1 MGTEHSIKHTDFHKG
16 DRVVVT
22 KLQLKLQ
29 QQSQPAYIVGAACKP
44 PIHPTTLSFYARGIK
59 PISAKHL
66 VALCELFE
74 CEPED
79 ILGTIEV
86 EVA

>member
-1 MGTEHSIKHTDFHKG
+1 MGTEHSIKQSDFSHG
-16 DRVVVT
+16 ERVVIT

-29 QQSQPAYIVGAACKP
+29 AQSKPAYIVGAACG
-44 PIHPTTLSFYARGIK
+44 IHPTTLSFYARGIK
-59 PISAKHL
+59 AISAKHL

>member
-1 MGTEHSIKHTDFHKG
+1 MGTEHSIKNSDFNHG
-16 DRVVVT
+16 DRVVIT
-22 KLQLKLQ
+22 RLQLKLQ
-29 QQSQPAYIVGAACKP
+29 SQKQPAYIVGAACG
-44 PIHPTTLSFYARGIK
+44 IHPTTLSFYARGIK
-59 PISAKHL
+59 PISAKHV

-74 CEPED
+74 CEAED

>member
-1 MGTEHSIKHTDFHKG
+1 MGTEHSIKQSDFNPG

-29 QQSQPAYIVGAACKP
+29 AQRQPAYVVGAACG
-44 PIHPTTLSFYARGIK
+44 IHPTTLSFYARGIK
-59 PISAKHL
+59 PITAKHL
-66 VALCELFE
+66 VALCQLFE
-74 CEPED
+74 CESED

>member
-1 MGTEHSIKHTDFHKG
+1 MAERHSIRQSDFAHG
-16 DRVVVT
+16 ERVVIT

-29 QQSQPAYIVGAACKP
+29 AQNQPAYIVGAACG
-44 PIHPTTLSFYARGIK
+44 IHPTTLSFYARGIK
-59 PISAKHL
+59 PISAKHV

-74 CEPED
+74 CEAED

>member
-1 MGTEHSIKHTDFHKG
+1 MGTEHSIKQTDFHHG
-16 DRVVVT
+16 DRVVIT

-29 QQSQPAYIVGAACKP
+29 SQNEPAYVVGAACNP
-44 PIHPTTLSFYARGIK
+44 RIHPTTLSFYARGIK
-59 PISAKHL
+59 PISAKHV
-66 VALCELFE
+66 VALCQLFE

>member
-29 QQSQPAYIVGAACKP
+29 AQKQPNYIVGAACG
-44 PIHPTTLSFYARGIK
+44 IHPTTLSFYARGIK
-59 PISAKHL
+59 PISVKH
-66 VALCELFE
+66 VAALCELFE
-74 CEPED
+74 CDPED